1 MSMNSQGR
9 PTSPEHM
16 SASYIETVSGS
27 RGLLQ
32 AEDLLFEIGTEETTG
47 VDLPEPKNRTGRL
60 GGVAIPGLPTVAVA
74 AKQTHR
80 DQGVEEI
87 RRWSGH

>member
-32 AEDLLFEIGTEETTG
+32 AEDLLFEIESIVGPNTYDFFYMPWT
-47 VDLPEPKNRTGRL
+47 RC
-60 GGVAIPGLPTVAVA
+60 
-74 AKQTHR
+74 HR
-80 DQGVEEI
+80 
-87 RRWSGH
+87 WL